1 MVQPQK
7 SLFKTASRL
16 PGSFHSSTFNVDS
29 AFVEATIHLNKGTK
43 DSGPFVRSV
52 FPYVEHNGW
61 QAVDVSHES
70 VVDHNGGKPLSMVPF
85 EKVLCPE
92 LELRYLPFD
101 DSKLSF
107 TKESSIDLLAIH
119 ASGSVLLDE
128 KGLTYAALRGALGQL
143 SQQPTVPVSALRVL
157 FINTSYIHSN
167 GTPALSLEGAKYLYE
182 KLGVSPAF
190 IAAVT
195 SRRNGIMTTSRC
207 RWRRNTIAGAAKE
220 GECIAYRHSSSADA
234 LSPFSL
240 EGWYSYTSS
249 LTLPTAFVWFSYDK
263 STATYV
269 VTGCDR
275 NGVQESVETHLK
287 QHHAKAVVR
296 PLAIDCIIAE
306 AVANSWSMEI
316 SERRELLASYEASV
330 RRAMSTGMGQLVRE
344 LHMLSYNLII
354 IGSQISDSME
364 NLTFLLDLYKALGGS
379 KNPEM
384 MEYTSLSHS
393 LSFLLSQAGIRERR
407 LSSYT
412 ERTHNVINLIYHL
425 SSQST
430 AEATGRIAVETQRD
444 SSSMITMAALTMLF
458 LPSTFIA
465 ALFSMDFFAPVQESS
480 PSGTDNPGSTPARV
494 MWWLYPAI
502 SIPLTALVFGVWLF
516 WRSRRMRRYKDWNGI
531 YTPDLS
537 RYGHFAS
544 NAQNGTKSGEAAPLL
559 PFVSPTANDVEV
571 GERMASGIYA
581 AQNVGTSPI
590 KAGRQ
595 GVENVSKAKPLEAV
609 GDPGVSP
616 SYPPGLYGQKAEK
629 PVTPISQIM
638 LSATR
643 DGAPPSPTP
652 TARLARKTMARA

>member
-1 MVQPQK
+1 M
-7 SLFKTASRL
+7 LL
-16 PGSFHSSTFNVDS
+16 
-29 AFVEATIHLNKGTK
+29 
-43 DSGPFVRSV
+43 
-52 FPYVEHNGW
+52 
-61 QAVDVSHES
+61 
-70 VVDHNGGKPLSMVPF
+70 F

-101 DSKLSF
+101 DSKLCF

-157 FINTSYIHSN
+157 FINTSYIRSN

-195 SRRNGIMTTSRC
+195 SRKNGIMTTSRC

-220 GECIAYRHSSSADA
+220 GD
-234 LSPFSL
+234 
-240 EGWYSYTSS
+240 YTSS

-287 QHHAKAVVR
+287 QHHAKAIVR

-384 MEYTSLSHS
+384 MEYTSVSHS

-430 AEATGRIAVETQRD
+430 AEATGRIAIETQRD

-480 PSGTDNPGSTPARV
+480 LSGTDNSGNTSARV

-502 SIPLTALVFGVWLF
+502 SIPLTALVFGVWMF
-516 WRSRRMRRYKDWNGI
+516 WRSRRMRRYQDWNGI

-537 RYGHFAS
+537 RYGHFAGS
-544 NAQNGTKSGEAAPLL
+544 KAQSGTKSEEAVPLL
-559 PFVSPTANDVEV
+559 PFVSPTANDVE
-571 GERMASGIYA
+571 GGDRMASGINA
-581 AQNVGTSPI
+581 PKRVQASPI

-595 GVENVSKAKPLEAV
+595 GVENESKAKPLQAV

-616 SYPPGLYGQKAEK
+616 SYPPGLYVQKAQK
-629 PVTPISQIM
+629 PVIPISQIM
-638 LSATR
+638 LSMVSP
-643 DGAPPSPTP
+643 GAPQSPAP
-652 TARLARKTMARA
+652 NPRLA